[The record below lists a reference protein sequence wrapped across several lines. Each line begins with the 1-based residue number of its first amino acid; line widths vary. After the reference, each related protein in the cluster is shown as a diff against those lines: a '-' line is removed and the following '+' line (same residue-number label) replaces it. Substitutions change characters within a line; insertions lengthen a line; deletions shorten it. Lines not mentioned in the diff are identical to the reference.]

1 MGNWKNKKGNI
12 GRNKQRRFN
21 RRTGKVE
28 NFNQRNR
35 SQEKP
40 SSKANEETN
49 EPLSPE
55 EARQEARK
63 NHAAKGFVPEVKP
76 RTFRQCTCE
85 GTELALKNQRLLDLL
100 RQEPRGYDD
109 ATGAHTVLVISPRF
123 RRHHARHMRHFV
135 AFLGE
140 RNIRYR

>member
-1 MGNWKNKKGNI
+1 MGNWKKKKGNI

-40 SSKANEETN
+40 SSKVNKETN
-49 EPLSPE
+49 EHLSPE

-100 RQEPRGYDD
+100 RKEPRGFDPVS
-109 ATGAHTVLVISPRF
+109 GAANVLVISQQF
-123 RRHHARHMRHFV
+123 RRNHARHMKHFV
-135 AFLGE
+135 AFLRE
-140 RNIRYR
+140 QNIRYR

>member
-40 SSKANEETN
+40 SSKVNEETN
-49 EPLSPE
+49 EHLSPE

-85 GTELALKNQRLLDLL
+85 GTELALKNQRLLDFL

>member
-1 MGNWKNKKGNI
+1 MGNWKKKKGNI

-40 SSKANEETN
+40 SSKVNKETN
-49 EPLSPE
+49 EHLSPE

-100 RQEPRGYDD
+100 RKEPRGFDPVS
-109 ATGAHTVLVISPRF
+109 GAANVLVISQRF
-123 RRHHARHMRHFV
+123 RRIHDRHMKHFV
-135 AFLGE
+135 AFLRE
-140 RNIRYR
+140 QNIRYR

>member
-1 MGNWKNKKGNI
+1 MGNWKKKNGNI

-40 SSKANEETN
+40 SSKVNEEQN
-49 EPLSPE
+49 EHLSPE

-63 NHAAKGFVPEVKP
+63 NHAAKGFVPEVQP
-76 RTFRQCTCE
+76 RTFRHCTCE

-100 RQEPRGYDD
+100 RKEPRGFDPVS
-109 ATGAHTVLVISPRF
+109 GAANVLVVSQRF
-123 RRHHARHMRHFV
+123 RRIHARHMKHFV
-135 AFLGE
+135 AFLRE
-140 RNIRYR
+140 QNIRYR

>member
-1 MGNWKNKKGNI
+1 MGNWKKKKGNI

-40 SSKANEETN
+40 SSKVNKETN
-49 EPLSPE
+49 EHLSPE

-85 GTELALKNQRLLDLL
+85 GTELALKNQRLLELL
-100 RQEPRGYDD
+100 RKEPRGFDPVS
-109 ATGAHTVLVISPRF
+109 GAANVLVISQRF
-123 RRHHARHMRHFV
+123 RRIHDRHMKHFV
-135 AFLGE
+135 AFLRE
-140 RNIRYR
+140 QNIRYR